1 MDLITRIKMAF
12 KEAELYR
19 SQGLLDEAIDK
30 YTAIEALIKTS
41 KNIRQRK
48 SILEKIASRIDE
60 LNQKVKRIS
69 APTPPPKVT
78 EDAQTLMKEMFTYDD
93 PDAKG
98 SSSLGGA
105 IALAKFG
112 QYDKAI
118 EELNRLLE
126 YKSLRL
132 EAAKHILSCWMHQN
146 YVDYAVTLFQKWKKT
161 QFFPPD
167 ELELVRE
174 HFRELLSSSGIQ
186 REIGGIELQKTIEP
200 DSEINEEDILDISAT
215 RFSLPGGPRKGE
227 RVEFEVSF
235 QSGKFIQFIVPRRE
249 KDLISGLHTGVM
261 LKDIVFY
268 SPAAIFSGTGFLSSK
283 KAIEAG
289 PKKGDFSFSIKI
301 IDIKS

>member
-1 MDLITRIKMAF
+1 MDLVSKIKLDF

-30 YTAIEALIKTS
+30 YTAIEALIKANS
-41 KNIRQRK
+41 NIRQRK
-48 SILEKIASRIDE
+48 ALLAKIGARINE
-60 LNQKVKRIS
+60 LNLKMKRIS
-69 APTPPPKVT
+69 APPPPPKVSD
-78 EDAQTLMKEMFTYDD
+78 DAQALMKEMFTFDD

-118 EELNRLLE
+118 EELSRLLE

-132 EAAKHILSCWMHQN
+132 EAAKNILWCWVQQN
-146 YVDYAVTLFQKWKKT
+146 YVDYAVSLFQKWQKT
-161 QFFPPD
+161 QFFPLE
-167 ELELVRE
+167 ELALVRS
-174 HFRELLSSSGIQ
+174 HFQEVLATAGVT
-186 REIGGIELQKTIEP
+186 REIAGIELQKTLEP
-200 DSEINEEDILDISAT
+200 DSEIDDEDILDISAT
-215 RFSLPGGPRKGE
+215 RFCLPGGPRKGE
-227 RVEFEVSF
+227 WVECEVSF
-235 QSGKFIQFIVPRRE
+235 QSGKYIQIIIPKKE
-249 KDLISGLHTGVM
+249 KDLINGLKPGDM

-289 PKKGDFSFSIKI
+289 PKRGDYSFSIKI